1 MSDMS
6 RLETKMERL
15 SDQLSIKE
23 REMQTMASKV
33 TDQNVYT
40 SSHLLSSERNPLSVA
55 WDLHEWLHPELQCD
69 TSIDQ
74 GTYKS

>member
-33 TDQNVYT
+33 TKPKGHPT
-40 SSHLLSSERNPLSVA
+40 SCELLFEEAGRLLLKDSHDCLYIKLNI
-55 WDLHEWLHPELQCD
+55 CM
-69 TSIDQ
+69 I
-74 GTYKS
+74 